1 MLKSNFTPTFIL
13 MEINEHPIIT
23 KSWNDRFPPLNLWN
37 YPAKW
42 ISEVFY
48 KNQGS

>member
-1 MLKSNFTPTFIL
+1 MLTEQDKSA
-13 MEINEHPIIT
+13 II
-23 KSWNDRFPPLNLWN
+23 KDQKIDIHNLWNDSFPPLNLWN

-48 KNQGS
+48 NKDNDVWY

>member
-1 MLKSNFTPTFIL
+1 MLTDLNKPVT
-13 MEINEHPIIT
+13 INQESINIE
-23 KSWNDRFPPLNLWN
+23 KMWNDRFPPLNLWN

-48 KNQGS
+48 NKDKDVWN